1 MHNGEEHHICCNM
14 SFRLTLPLWNALTS
28 QCQYG
33 PFTSVLWLVAQ
44 LFIHIQPGHC
54 IYNPASLVPNHNML
68 YHYSTDA
75 GCRFVWS
82 CWWNSKVLISH
93 ALYCL
98 FLFYMCNMPY
108 WWQCQMDSLEAHFL
122 CFVVSS
128 QERVEGFT
136 RGEVILPCRYN
147 AMPAEEVTI
156 FWRYKD
162 DLNVYNIVSGKA
174 DMTDQDRQFRNR
186 IRIFPEEWANGD
198 FSLLLTD
205 LKDSDSGSYS
215 CFIPTKD
222 IHHQVELSVQ
232 GFHYNEV

>member
-1 MHNGEEHHICCNM
+1 MDKRCW
-14 SFRLTLPLWNALTS
+14 LPVCVILLMEL
-28 QCQYG
+28 Q
-33 PFTSVLWLVAQ
+33 
-44 LFIHIQPGHC
+44 
-54 IYNPASLVPNHNML
+54 
-68 YHYSTDA
+68 
-75 GCRFVWS
+75 
-82 CWWNSKVLISH
+82 
-93 ALYCL
+93 
-98 FLFYMCNMPY
+98 
-108 WWQCQMDSLEAHFL
+108 
-122 CFVVSS
+122 VSS

-147 AMPAEEVTI
+147 AMPTEEVTI

-232 GFHYNEV
+232 EKPTPEPKVGPKSSSVSIKGQNLSPFLFLLLSPALHFL